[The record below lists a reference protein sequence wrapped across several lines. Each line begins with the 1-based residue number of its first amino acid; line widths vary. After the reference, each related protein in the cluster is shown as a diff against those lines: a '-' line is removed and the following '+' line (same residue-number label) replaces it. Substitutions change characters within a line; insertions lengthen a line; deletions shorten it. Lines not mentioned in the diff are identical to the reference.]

1 MRIIA
6 NILTARKFELCEFY
20 NLVSRKE
27 DLIENIPTLVIGW
40 EFTKTLYPEAN
51 IISWEINKDTY
62 WTFGNRERRQRYEES
77 LVKFRELA
85 LNRLLKKI
93 KYKFVSQIDCD
104 DINFNALDFL
114 LDNCSGFKLYIN
126 NDMIYVAGKNTPDI
140 SPYVYGFSMREY
152 NYVGLDVKQLFKKI
166 YNSNIEIIKSTDNIP
181 WEIKNIIKNRNYI
194 IPCLY

>member
-6 NILTARKFELCEFY
+6 NILTDRKFELCEFY
-20 NLVSRKE
+20 NIVSRKE

-51 IISWEINKDTY
+51 IISWEIDKDTY

-85 LNRLLKKI
+85 LNRLVKKI
-93 KYKFVSQIDCD
+93 KYKFISSIECD
-104 DINFNALDFL
+104 DINFNALNFL
-114 LDNCSGFKLYIN
+114 LDNFSGFKLYIN
-126 NDMIYVAGKNTPDI
+126 NDMVYVAGENTPDT

-152 NYVGLDVKQLFKKI
+152 NYIGLDVKQLFKKI
-166 YNSNIEIIKSTDNIP
+166 YNSKIEIIKSTDNIP

>member
-6 NILTARKFELCEFY
+6 NILTNRKFEKCEFY
-20 NLVSRKE
+20 NIVSRKE

-40 EFTKTLYPEAN
+40 EFTKALYPEAN

-62 WTFGNRERRQRYEES
+62 WTFGNRERRQRYEEC

-85 LNRLLKKI
+85 LNRLIKKV
-93 KYKFVSQIDCD
+93 KYKFISSMECD

-126 NDMIYVAGKNTPDI
+126 NDMVYVAGKNTPDI

-152 NYVGLDVKQLFKKI
+152 NYIGLDVKQLFKKI
-166 YNSNIEIIKSTDNIP
+166 YNSKIEIIKSTDNIP
-181 WEIKNIIKNRNYI
+181 WEIKNIIKTRNYI

>member
-6 NILTARKFELCEFY
+6 NILTDKNFESCDFY
-20 NLVSRKE
+20 NIVSQKE
-27 DLIENIPTLVIGW
+27 DLLENIPTLVIGW

-51 IISWEINKDTY
+51 IISWEIDKDTY

-85 LNRLLKKI
+85 LNRLVKKI
-93 KYKFVSQIDCD
+93 KYKFISSIECD
-104 DINFNALDFL
+104 DINFNALNFL
-114 LDNCSGFKLYIN
+114 LDNFSGFKLYIN
-126 NDMIYVAGKNTPDI
+126 NDMVYVAGENTPDT

-152 NYVGLDVKQLFKKI
+152 NYIGLDVKQLFKKI
-166 YNSNIEIIKSTDNIP
+166 YNSKIEIIKSTDNIP